1 MAGMG
6 MFLKRGIL
14 RLRPKN
20 KLARQAYR
28 ANEAAIAA
36 SLRRE
41 RDAANLFAAFRRCG
55 EGLATPSGPPAPPNA
70 RPSP

>member
-1 MAGMG
+1 MG
-6 MFLKRGIL
+6 LFLKRGIL
-14 RLRPKN
+14 RIRPKN

-36 SLRRE
+36 ALRRE
-41 RDAANLFAAFRRCG
+41 RDAANTPLAAFRRCG
-55 EGLATPSGPPAPPNA
+55 DGLTAPSGPPAPPNA